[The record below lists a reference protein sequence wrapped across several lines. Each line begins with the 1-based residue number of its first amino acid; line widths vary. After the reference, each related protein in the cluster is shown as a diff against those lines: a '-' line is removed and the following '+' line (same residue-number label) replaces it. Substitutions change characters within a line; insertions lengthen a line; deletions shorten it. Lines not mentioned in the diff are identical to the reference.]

1 MIINDLKIDNINFS
15 NSVFNKIYIKIITE
29 YSKNNIIDIEKLIKE
44 YDHEINSVVV
54 NLISNQHSISINWK
68 KQHKIFTVRENQKM
82 RKTTEKAILS
92 LKKCHLEIKI
102 KNLQKKIS
110 LGNNDLSLLKELND
124 LTKIKTEIAKILG
137 RNVG

>member
-1 MIINDLKIDNINFS
+1 
-15 NSVFNKIYIKIITE
+15 
-29 YSKNNIIDIEKLIKE
+29 
-44 YDHEINSVVV
+44 
-54 NLISNQHSISINWK
+54 
-68 KQHKIFTVRENQKM
+68 M

-102 KNLQKKIS
+102 KNLQEKIS
-110 LGNNDLSLLKELND
+110 FGNNDLSLLKELND

>member
-1 MIINDLKIDNINFS
+1 
-15 NSVFNKIYIKIITE
+15 
-29 YSKNNIIDIEKLIKE
+29 
-44 YDHEINSVVV
+44 
-54 NLISNQHSISINWK
+54 
-68 KQHKIFTVRENQKM
+68 M

-102 KNLQKKIS
+102 KNLQKQIS
-110 LGNNDLSLLKELND
+110 LGNNDLTLLKELND